1 MSTVRQHVYS
11 LTEADWMVDVYERP
25 CLTVPECIRPW
36 QTDCNRSYFDFI
48 GAVSAATFEEGNTWL
63 LCAEDFSENKQ
74 RAALRWDALRT
85 MGISSAGDEKER
97 RRIEDF
103 WEQYLP
109 ICISAGTIN
118 SFCALGKNGEV
129 VIGYEPLY
137 EEAKVVSDD
146 FDQFVDMLAAG
157 EVYL

>member
-11 LTEADWMVDVYERP
+11 LTEADWVVDVYEKPSR
-25 CLTVPECIRPW
+25 TVPECIRPW
-36 QTDCNRSYFDFI
+36 QNGSNRSYFDFI
-48 GAVSAATFEEGNTWL
+48 GSVSAATLEDGNTWL
-63 LCAEDFSENKQ
+63 LCADDFNSDKQ
-74 RAALRWDALRT
+74 RAALKWDALRT
-85 MGISSAGDEKER
+85 LGMSAACDEEER
-97 RRIEDF
+97 QRIEGF

-109 ICISAGTIN
+109 ICMSAGTIN
-118 SFCALGKNGEV
+118 SFCALGKGGEV

-137 EEAKVVSDD
+137 EEAKVISDS